1 MNDEKKTKTYNAAT
15 HNAPRLCG
23 WSNQGDARQDREAGE
38 IHKAW
43 IRRSGKR

>member
-1 MNDEKKTKTYNAAT
+1 MNEKKTKTYNAAT

-23 WSNQGDARQDREAGE
+23 WSNQGDERQDREAME
-38 IHKAW
+38 IHKRW